1 MSSGIIALM
10 VGVSI
15 ILGSIALLA
24 LLWGL
29 KTGQFDD
36 EQKFINVARYDS
48 EEELKDAQMM
58 EQKREKAKKRKQDS
72 GYRPPD

>member
-10 VGVSI
+10 IGVSI

-36 EQKFINVARYDS
+36 EQKFINAARYDS

>member
-10 VGVSI
+10 IGVSI

-48 EEELKDAQMM
+48 EEELNDAQMM